1 MDKLRVGIKQPF
13 AVLPQPSVL
22 VQLGKAAIDHP
33 ALGNHRKLV
42 QLTALGNL
50 HRDVLAQCLAHPLRQ
65 RLFQLAAVTQH
76 ALHLPQVSLVLSR
89 WLHVS

>member
-22 VQLGKAAIDHP
+22 VQPGKAAIDHP

-50 HRDVLAQCLAHPLRQ
+50 HRDVLA
-65 RLFQLAAVTQH
+65 
-76 ALHLPQVSLVLSR
+76 
-89 WLHVS
+89 